1 MLTEEKVAAGFK
13 AAGERM
19 NTIESTQAEF
29 RTWTENFIKQMH
41 VYGKAMLTG
50 NTENGQSYRSFWG
63 SEERAKQFGELFLH
77 VLGKKDMSGIGQAEG
92 SALVQDE
99 LLPRMI
105 QMLGVYGKFR
115 KNATIVP
122 MSNSTA
128 TVPMIQSDM
137 TIYCPGEGAE
147 IDKSDMKFNQIALV
161 PRKFAGLAAV
171 SSELMEDSVV
181 GLGEILGISFARSL
195 AKKEDEIG
203 FLGDGTS
210 AYFGMA
216 GICGV
221 LRAVSNTISEI
232 AGLIV
237 GTGNVYNEL
246 TLDNF
251 QDVVGILPEGADEN
265 AKWYCSKRFYYNC
278 IWKLARE
285 AGVANIFEILSDRKS
300 KYFLGYEVEFVSA
313 MPSAAANSQICAILG
328 DLQFG
333 AYLAERRMLTVDRSS
348 DVLFKNDQIAVRAT
362 ERVAINTFGVGDKTN
377 PGAIV
382 GLITAAS

>member
-1 MLTEEKVAAGFK
+1 MLSEEKVAAGFK

-29 RTWTENFIKQMH
+29 RAWTESFIKQMH

-50 NTENGQSYRSFWG
+50 NTENGQPYRSFWG

-77 VLGKKDMSGIGQAEG
+77 VLGKKDMDSVGMTDG
-92 SALVQDE
+92 SALVQTE

-122 MSNSTA
+122 LGNNSA
-128 TVPMIQSDM
+128 TVPMIKGDL

-147 IDKSDMKFNQIALV
+147 IDKSDMKFNQVGLY

-171 SSELMEDSVV
+171 SSELIEDSVV

-203 FLGDGTS
+203 FMGDGTS
-210 AYFGMA
+210 EYFAMV
-216 GICGV
+216 GICGM
-221 LRAVSNTISEI
+221 LRAVNETISEI
-232 AGLIV
+232 AGLVV
-237 GTGNVYNEL
+237 GTGNVYGEL
-246 TLDNF
+246 TLDDF
-251 QDVVGILPEGADEN
+251 QKVVGILPEDADEN

-278 IWKLARE
+278 IWPLARE

-328 DLQFG
+328 DLQLG
-333 AYLAERRMLTVDRSS
+333 AYLGERRMLTVDKSS

-362 ERVAINTFGVGDKTN
+362 ERIDINAFGVGDKTN
-377 PGAIV
+377 PGPIV